1 MNFCGMTQQPN
12 DSHRDFTSCF
22 QTLMFF
28 EPSTLFIITE
38 NMCVIKILIGY
49 FRKEE
54 FQHVKKYE
62 CI

>member
-1 MNFCGMTQQPN
+1 MAPQMNFRGMTQQPN
-12 DSHRDFTSCF
+12 DSHRDVTSCF

-38 NMCVIKILIGY
+38 NMCVIKILTGY

-54 FQHVKKYE
+54 FR
-62 CI
+62 